1 MRRAARPRE
10 SATTDPAA
18 IPACVPGRL
27 CAVWLAIDTGSP
39 ANERG
44 ATRWRGARD
53 AAVRAK
59 AARAVLAAIRQ
70 HRVTLPC
77 TVVLVRVSPRP
88 LDSDNA
94 ASSLKRIRDGVADA
108 LAIDDADPRVTWVVE
123 QRRGAKRQRGVIVEF
138 YPRGRA
144 WSALLARGAEWCEDN
159 AAALDVVLP
168 LLRERV

>member
-53 AAVRAK
+53 ARVRGK
-59 AARAVLAAIRQ
+59 AAGVVRPAFELA
-70 HRVTLPC
+70 RVRPPC
-77 TVVLVRVSPRP
+77 TIVLVRVSCGS
-88 LDSDNA
+88 LDSDNLW
-94 ASSLKRIRDGVADA
+94 SSQKKIRDAVASVLGV
-108 LAIDDADPRVTWVVE
+108 DDADPSVTWVVD
-123 QRRGAKRQRGVIVEF
+123 QVKAPRGVRGVVVEA
-138 YPRGRA
+138 YQPA
-144 WSALLARGAEWCEDN
+144 SCV
-159 AAALDVVLP
+159 AALRDQSDNWWKRNGHAMDVALP